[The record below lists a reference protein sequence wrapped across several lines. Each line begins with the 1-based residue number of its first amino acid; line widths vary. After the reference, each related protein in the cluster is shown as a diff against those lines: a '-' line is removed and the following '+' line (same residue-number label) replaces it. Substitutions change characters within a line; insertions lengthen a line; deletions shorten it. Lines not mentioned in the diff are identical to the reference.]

1 MTNTIHPL
9 FFINALAVF
18 LVACGGGG
26 SDASAPPPPPPIVV
40 VEEQETLAET
50 LDAFLDANIEDNA
63 PGLSVLLIKDDEVAY
78 RNAKGMANNKTGL
91 AIQSDTGF
99 RLASVSKTFTA
110 IAIMHL
116 FEQQLISLDDSIL
129 AYLPELP
136 ESWGDITIHHLLS
149 HRSGIVDYFNDFE
162 FNDFPLR
169 AEENVLTN
177 QDILE
182 YFTVNAALEFTPGSK
197 GEYSNSGFVML
208 AEIISRVSG
217 ISFAEYMDINVFQ
230 PLGMH
235 NSYIADEQT
244 DLRTDDALN
253 FAQFESQFD
262 KQFYVTGPQSQVS
275 SLDDLEKFIVG
286 MLDHQILTA
295 DTFDLMATSYSNL
308 EDMGSN
314 YGYGMQIDRNNP
326 MSFGHGGVFDGFRT
340 KVLIRMDQNW
350 HLVVLSN
357 GGDVTG
363 ARIDPIA
370 ELVANFYAE

>member
-1 MTNTIHPL
+1 MTNTIRHL
-9 FFINALAVF
+9 FSISVSAVILA
-18 LVACGGGG
+18 ACGGSG
-26 SDASAPPPPPPIVV
+26 SDVSVPPPPPIVV
-40 VEEQETLAET
+40 VEEQETLSET
-50 LDAFLDANIEDNA
+50 LDVFLEANIDDNA
-63 PGLSVLLIKDDEVAY
+63 PGLSVLLIKDNEVVY
-78 RNAKGMANNKTGL
+78 RNAKGMANSETGL

-110 IAIMHL
+110 VAIMHL

-129 AYLPELP
+129 MYLPELP
-136 ESWGDITIHHLLS
+136 ESWGDISIHHLLS
-149 HRSGIVDYFNDFE
+149 HRSGIVDYFNDFK

-182 YFTVNAALEFTPGSK
+182 YFTANAALEFTPGSK

-217 ISFAEYMDINVFQ
+217 ISFAEYIDIHVFQ

-253 FAQFESQFD
+253 FAELETQFN
-262 KQFYVTGPQSQVS
+262 KRFYVTGSQSQVS

-286 MLDHQILTA
+286 MLDHQILTS
-295 DTFDLMATSYSNL
+295 DTFDLMATNYSDL
-308 EDMGSN
+308 EHLGST
-314 YGYGMQIDRNNP
+314 YGYGMQIDKDNP
-326 MSFGHGGVFDGFRT
+326 MAFGHGGGFDGFRT